1 MPWDSTT
8 RRAAIPL
15 NTEDARAA
23 GGCAFDADIVQT
35 GDWNMWAKYKFVEKA
50 GYYQLTGKS
59 SGSDYW
65 KGTNGQ
71 CGIIIPKAI
80 SLGDPNTVGTFLYK
94 LLNDPSEL
102 AWSYDRP
109 SSLSLYDRIRDLD
122 GYWADARALTVQTQI
137 ASYNLASDGSLTIQ
151 WPMAPIAE
159 GETDQLRFT
168 DIAVNNQL
176 LSNWY
181 FGALIYDINAHTWV
195 VSAPATIA
203 ANGLSVTFT
212 GVGSYA
218 GRSVYI
224 VPFLSSG
231 QINSGG
237 TPGGITLISYNLPPI
252 TATINAH
259 VGKWEITGARGAYN
273 LAGTRVS
280 YTVRVKNNNSAAGNM
295 NVYIDLSDTADGSH
309 ILATTTRQIA
319 SLAQG
324 TTEVLTG
331 DITWAYDSSKAYY
344 LIVEGSY
351 GSGLSYEYIQRSIYQ
366 VARPME
372 PEPIISE

>member
-8 RRAAIPL
+8 RRAAKPL

-35 GDWNMWAKYKFVEKA
+35 GAWNMWAKYKFIEKP
-50 GYYQLTGKS
+50 GYREMTGRS

-65 KGTNGQ
+65 KGTDGQ
-71 CGIIIPKAI
+71 CGINIPKAL
-80 SLGDPNTVGTFLYK
+80 SLGDPNTAGTFLYN
-94 LLNDPSEL
+94 LLNNPSAL
-102 AWSYDRP
+102 AWTYARP
-109 SSLSLYDRIRDLD
+109 SSVSLYDRILDID
-122 GYWADARALTVQTQI
+122 GYWADARALTIATQI
-137 ASYNLASDGSLTIQ
+137 VSYNLASDGSLTIQ

-159 GETDQLRFT
+159 DEQAQLRFT

-181 FGALIYDINAHTWV
+181 FGALIYDINAHTW
-195 VSAPATIA
+195 TIA
-203 ANGLSVTFT
+203 APDTIANNGLSVTFSLM
-212 GVGSYA
+212 GAYA

-231 QINSGG
+231 QIPSGQV
-237 TPGGITLISYNLPPI
+237 PGGITLISFNLAPI

-259 VGKWEITGARGAYN
+259 VGVWEITGARGAYN
-273 LAGTRVS
+273 PAGTRVS

-309 ILATTTRQIA
+309 ILQTTTRQIS

-324 TTEVLTG
+324 TTEVLSG
-331 DITWAYDSSKAYY
+331 DITWAYDSSKSYY
-344 LIVEGSY
+344 LVVEGSY

-366 VARPME
+366 VARPLE